1 MHSDDLIVIGMLVA
15 GFVLAGTVTFALTG
29 RDLKGSA
36 RAGVSLLSALLVGL
50 TSLFVPWL
58 PLLAFLATAAAYLV
72 MRRMIK
78 PGLALAASAVV
89 LFGGLSG
96 AAALM
101 AAAMHSM

>member
-1 MHSDDLIVIGMLVA
+1 MHSDDLIVIGMLA
-15 GFVLAGTVTFALTG
+15 ASLVLAGTLTFALIG
-29 RDLKGSA
+29 RDLQGSA
-36 RAGVSLLSALLVGL
+36 RVGVSLLSALLVGL

-58 PLLAFLATAAAYLV
+58 PLLAFLATAAGYLV
-72 MRRMIK
+72 MRRMIR

-101 AAAMHSM
+101 AAALTSM